1 MNLSLPDVARH
12 ERPVPFAALD
22 AVGMQGI
29 DLPLWLAEPHTE
41 YPVHARAD
49 LFVDLPDP
57 LVKGIHM
64 SRLYRLLAP
73 LSEGRRL
80 SPAVLGQLT
89 SEMLDSHA
97 DCQAAR
103 ARAVFRFDWL
113 RQRPAL
119 VTPGLAGWAAYPI
132 ELSVTRQSDA
142 LSVSL
147 EACVT
152 YSSTCPC
159 SAALARQVIEQ
170 RFLADFAGQSQLTA
184 EFVANW
190 LRAHASA
197 ATPHS
202 QRSVAR
208 VRVALRADALSL
220 GLETLIERAEHAL
233 GTPVQTAV
241 KRADEQAFA
250 QRNGEHLMYVEDASR
265 KLLDA
270 LRPHYAGLQVHVCH
284 QESLHPHNAVAWG
297 AAAC

>member
-1 MNLSLPDVARH
+1 MNLPLPDVARY
-12 ERPVPFAALD
+12 EQPVPLAALD
-22 AVGMQGI
+22 AVGMRGI
-29 DLPLWLAEPHTE
+29 DLPLWLAEPCAQH
-41 YPVHARAD
+41 PVHARAD

-57 LVKGIHM
+57 RIKGIHM

-73 LSEGRRL
+73 LGSGQRL
-80 SPAVLGQLT
+80 SPAVLSELT
-89 SEMLDSHA
+89 AEMLHSHA
-97 DCQAAR
+97 DCQAGSAQ
-103 ARAVFRFDWL
+103 ACFRFDWL

-132 ELSVTRQSDA
+132 ALTVKRQGASLSLTM
-142 LSVSL
+142 

-170 RFLADFAGQSQLTA
+170 RFLADFAGQNTLPT

-208 VRVALRADALSL
+208 IRVAVAQDAPGF
-220 GLETLIERAEHAL
+220 GLEALIARAEQAL

-265 KLLDA
+265 VLLEA
-270 LRPHYAGLQVHVCH
+270 LRPHYEGLQVHVSH
-284 QESLHPHNAVAWG
+284 QESLHPHDAVAWG
-297 AAAC
+297 GAA